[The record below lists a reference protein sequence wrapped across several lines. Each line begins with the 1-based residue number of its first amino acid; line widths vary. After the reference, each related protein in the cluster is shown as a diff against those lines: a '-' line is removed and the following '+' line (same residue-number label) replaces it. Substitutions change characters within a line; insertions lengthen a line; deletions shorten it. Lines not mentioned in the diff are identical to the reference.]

1 MEIKLKKKETI
12 KKEFA
17 TVSISKEHKA
27 KFKEY
32 CKENK
37 YKMTEAMENLIEQLT
52 GDEDDKSN

>member
-17 TVSISKEHKA
+17 TVSISKEHKV

-32 CKENK
+32 CKENN

-52 GDEDDKSN
+52 EKK